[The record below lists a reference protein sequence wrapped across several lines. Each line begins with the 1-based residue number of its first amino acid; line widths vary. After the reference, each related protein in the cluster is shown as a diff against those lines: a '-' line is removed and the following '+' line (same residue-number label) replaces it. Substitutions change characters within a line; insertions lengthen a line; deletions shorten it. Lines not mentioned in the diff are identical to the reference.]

1 LFSPKHFLFFLAFS
15 FPIQISRSLEP
26 YNLTFNDKGIPELGF
41 AKRVPKK
48 FIEGYIEF
56 RKERR
61 QHRGLPIM
69 YRSSS
74 NNLGKEGNSGMMDNN
89 NNSYSSHNGNGID
102 NNKTGML
109 KDSTRSNS
117 STTLFDSEYDTESKT
132 DE

>member
-1 LFSPKHFLFFLAFS
+1 
-15 FPIQISRSLEP
+15 
-26 YNLTFNDKGIPELGF
+26 
-41 AKRVPKK
+41 
-48 FIEGYIEF
+48 
-56 RKERR
+56 
-61 QHRGLPIM
+61 M